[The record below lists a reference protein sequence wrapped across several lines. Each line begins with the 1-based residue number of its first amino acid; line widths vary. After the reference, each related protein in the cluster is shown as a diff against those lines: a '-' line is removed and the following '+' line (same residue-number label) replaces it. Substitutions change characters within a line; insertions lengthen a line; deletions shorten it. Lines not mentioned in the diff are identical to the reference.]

1 MPSGASKHASSCLGI
16 YKKRTEF
23 STCAFVAGRP
33 TYAEFYG
40 KDRYLWFAP
49 ASKHWLIG
57 TLEALGTEMG
67 CIFVPDDQAMT
78 PDEITGRWWAIKPN
92 SKLFVP
98 APDVR
103 LYTLQRSGAAS
114 SSAAADD
121 VSIVSV
127 VTPEQRNAA
136 GKRNAIDL
144 DSVSSMRRP
153 NKMPKTELQATVAK
167 ARKTIETA
175 AEKRMDEL
183 ALSAMKEFMADKI
196 DEVELK
202 RRKAEAREAA
212 ETEKEK
218 LEELDELFGNYKGLV
233 QDRVKV
239 EEKFEKT
246 LEKAEKEIAKYH
258 ELEDKAEEMVQAAA
272 AELLPGEAGPS
283 GVKAEK

>member
-1 MPSGASKHASSCLGI
+1 MRALRYVKVRLIPNPAFTITCVVLSAGPARVRRATLPPPIFCCTTNAMAEMIAIEGSMPSGASKHASSCLGI

-103 LYTLQRSGAAS
+103 LYTRSDQRRLLLRRCRRRVDRERGHARAA
-114 SSAAADD
+114 
-121 VSIVSV
+121 
-127 VTPEQRNAA
+127 QRR
-136 GKRNAIDL
+136 GKAQRDRPRLGQL
-144 DSVSSMRRP
+144 D
-153 NKMPKTELQATVAK
+153 
-167 ARKTIETA
+167 
-175 AEKRMDEL
+175 
-183 ALSAMKEFMADKI
+183 
-196 DEVELK
+196 
-202 RRKAEAREAA
+202 EAA
-212 ETEKEK
+212 K
-218 LEELDELFGNYKGLV
+218 
-233 QDRVKV
+233 
-239 EEKFEKT
+239 
-246 LEKAEKEIAKYH
+246 
-258 ELEDKAEEMVQAAA
+258 
-272 AELLPGEAGPS
+272 
-283 GVKAEK
+283 